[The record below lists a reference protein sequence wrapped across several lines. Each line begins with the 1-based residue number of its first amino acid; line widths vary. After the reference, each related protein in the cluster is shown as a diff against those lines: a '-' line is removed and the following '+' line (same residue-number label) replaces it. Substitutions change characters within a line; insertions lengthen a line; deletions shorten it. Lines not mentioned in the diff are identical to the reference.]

1 MYTKIPMF
9 KEIIISSFVC
19 EHCGARNTEV
29 QFGGKLEDAG
39 CKYVLNVADE
49 KCLNRSIVKSEFA
62 TIRIPEID
70 FEIPPQT
77 QKGSIKTV
85 EGFLL
90 STIEGI
96 GELQPER
103 RKYDPAT
110 AAKID
115 EFLEMMTE
123 MREGKRLPF
132 TFEVEDPSGNSF
144 VQNPNA
150 PEKDEFCT

>member
-1 MYTKIPMF
+1 M
-9 KEIIISSFVC
+9 
-19 EHCGARNTEV
+19 
-29 QFGGKLEDAG
+29 
-39 CKYVLNVADE
+39 
-49 KCLNRSIVKSEFA
+49 
-62 TIRIPEID
+62 
-70 FEIPPQT
+70 
-77 QKGSIKTV
+77 
-85 EGFLL
+85 L

-144 VQNPNA
+144 V
-150 PEKDEFCT
+150 